1 MATESEII
9 AGLMAR
15 GVPGYVAEGIVTRMR
30 AESGL
35 NTGINETNPVVAG
48 SRGGFGLNQWTG
60 PRRVQFE
67 NFAADRGAALD
78 DLGTQLDFTMWE
90 LQNTEKPAYDAM
102 LATRTPAEAARVY
115 MEKFLRPGIPH
126 ADMRGGFQYT
136 QAPSKPQ
143 PNLGFS
149 LGEEA
154 PAEKANPYSLL
165 GQALMDMPQAEAP
178 QILPRQV
185 VQYAPERRDTI
196 SPYLKLFQSLG

>member
-1 MATESEII
+1 
-9 AGLMAR
+9 MAR
-15 GVPGYVAEGIVTRMR
+15 GMPGHVAEGVVTRMR

-67 NFAADRGAALD
+67 NFATDRGAALD
-78 DLGTQLDFTMWE
+78 DLDTQLDFTLWE
-90 LQNTEKPAYDAM
+90 LQNTEKPAYDAL
-102 LATRTPAEAARVY
+102 LATQTPEEAARVY

-126 ADMRGGFQYT
+126 ADMRGGFQYA
-136 QAPSKPQ
+136 QAPSKAPVK
-143 PNLGFS
+143 LGFS
-149 LGEEA
+149 LGEEV

-165 GQALMDMPQAEAP
+165 GQALIDMPQAEAP